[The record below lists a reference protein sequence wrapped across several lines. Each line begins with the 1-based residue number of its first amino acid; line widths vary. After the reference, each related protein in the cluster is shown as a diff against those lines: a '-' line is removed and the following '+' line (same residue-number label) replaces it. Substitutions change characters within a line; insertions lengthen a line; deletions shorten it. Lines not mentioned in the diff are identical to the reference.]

1 MGTEDEESPENG
13 EGQEEGSSTPE
24 EEESSEEE
32 AESEEDEESAAE
44 ESESEEQEESSA
56 EESESEEEEESSAEE
71 SESEDSESDESDD
84 DIALVG
90 RTSSGLDH
98 ANTLVVD
105 DETRFTVILENDQ
118 GLRIPEAEY
127 EIRFA
132 DGSTQRR
139 RLGRDGTDVILNPP
153 LGPLEVTYLDLDDIK
168 AKSLAA
174 SARRACEQRNAG
186 EIFRV
191 LGQSPELV
199 QKAAAMYGQYFN
211 DFSGK
216 GMVEDFYAEIT
227 EETPRMIMTA
237 MMARA
242 ELPTRESVRWVSWE
256 AQVRAQR
263 DSELG

>member
-1 MGTEDEESPENG
+1 M
-13 EGQEEGSSTPE
+13 
-24 EEESSEEE
+24 
-32 AESEEDEESAAE
+32 
-44 ESESEEQEESSA
+44 
-56 EESESEEEEESSAEE
+56 
-71 SESEDSESDESDD
+71 
-84 DIALVG
+84 G

-105 DETRFTVILENDQ
+105 DGSFTVILENDQ
-118 GLRIPEAEY
+118 GLGIPEAEY

-139 RLGRDGTDVILNPP
+139 RLGRDGTDKIPDPP
-153 LGPLEVTYLDLDDIK
+153 PGPLEVTYLDLDDIK

-174 SARRACEQRNAG
+174 SARKACEQRNAG

-199 QKAAAMYGQYFN
+199 QKAAALYEQYFN

-216 GMVEDFYAEIT
+216 GMVADFYDEIT

-242 ELPTRESVRWVSWE
+242 GLPTREPAKWISWE
-256 AQVRAQR
+256 AQVRAPH

>member
-1 MGTEDEESPENG
+1 
-13 EGQEEGSSTPE
+13 
-24 EEESSEEE
+24 
-32 AESEEDEESAAE
+32 
-44 ESESEEQEESSA
+44 
-56 EESESEEEEESSAEE
+56 
-71 SESEDSESDESDD
+71 
-84 DIALVG
+84 LVG

-132 DGSTQRR
+132 DGSTERR

-153 LGPLEVTYLDLDDIK
+153 PGPLEVTYLDLDDIK

-199 QKAAAMYGQYFN
+199 QKAAAMYQQYFN
-211 DFSGK
+211 DFSGA
-216 GMVEDFYAEIT
+216 GMAEDFQAQIT

-242 ELPTRESVRWVSWE
+242 DLPTREPATWVPW
-256 AQVRAQR
+256 QVQARSPD
-263 DSELG
+263 DSEMG